1 MTRLNGAGRWM
12 ARAMAAVMLF
22 VSMPLGVAQAGMI
35 TTDRVVEQ
43 AVAQQDRLRILE
55 FLDRED
61 VRRELEALGIEP
73 GEAAARV
80 GSLSDAEVARIS
92 GELDQLP
99 AGQSAAGTIVG
110 VFLLVLIILL
120 ITDILGLTNVY
131 PFVRSAR

>member
-43 AVAQQDRLRILE
+43 AVAQQDRLRVLE

-61 VRRELEALGIEP
+61 VRRDLEALGIEP

-110 VFLLVLIILL
+110 VFVLVLIILL

-131 PFVRSAR
+131 PFVRSSR

>member
-12 ARAMAAVMLF
+12 ARAMAAVMLI
-22 VSMPLGVAQAGMI
+22 VSMPMGAAQAGMV

-43 AVAQQDRLRILE
+43 AVAQQDRLRVLE
-55 FLDRED
+55 FFDRED

-73 GEAAARV
+73 GEAAARI

-110 VFLLVLIILL
+110 VFVLVLIILL